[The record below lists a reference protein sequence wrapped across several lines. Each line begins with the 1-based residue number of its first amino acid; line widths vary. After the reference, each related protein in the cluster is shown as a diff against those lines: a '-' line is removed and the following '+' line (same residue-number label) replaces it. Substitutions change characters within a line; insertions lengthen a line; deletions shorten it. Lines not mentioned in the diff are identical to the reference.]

1 MRQGALKTRAIVF
14 SAFFLGCTAAI
25 AQNSPSPQEAWAQL
39 REHGKAVTEAYMTY
53 DGTFTQLQEM
63 MRHAGPQF
71 APDQQKF
78 LEFRNLIAL
87 RHRIGVYDLWSSAG
101 GGGVANTLRNARID
115 FDRLK
120 AMQPRF
126 LQLAAQMES
135 SKTPQSE
142 REFLN
147 YLKIFGGT
155 IRSLD
160 TSQIEPIY
168 RRIGAFADDCALH
181 GNTVGRFGEP
191 TRLALDA
198 YAAKLRPSD
207 RNAQRR
213 FDSEMSAMRAS
224 RDRLFQ
230 FLTTWDANQNRYLIA
245 ANVVKNDWRRIHEDS
260 ARLADFLASPTFVQ
274 DLPHIDASNAVD
286 TLARIGGYLDTYR

>member
-1 MRQGALKTRAIVF
+1 MKARAIVF
-14 SAFFLGCTAAI
+14 SGFVFVCCTIAT

-39 REHGKAVTEAYMTY
+39 REHGKAVAEAYTTY
-53 DGTFTQLQEM
+53 DGSFVQVQEM

-71 APDQQKF
+71 AADQKKF
-78 LEFRNLIAL
+78 LEFRDLIAL
-87 RHRIGVYDLWSSAG
+87 RHRTAVYGLWASGG
-101 GGGVANTLRNARID
+101 GGGVANTLRNAGND
-115 FDRLK
+115 FDRLN
-120 AMQPRF
+120 AMKPRF

-160 TSQIEPIY
+160 SSQIEPIY
-168 RRIGAFADDCALH
+168 HRMAAFADDCALH
-181 GNTVGRFGEP
+181 GNAVGRFGEP
-191 TRLALDA
+191 TRLALEA
-198 YAAKLRPSD
+198 YASKLRPSD

-213 FDSEMSAMRAS
+213 FDTEIDKMRS
-224 RDRLFQ
+224 QRNQLFQ

-274 DLPHIDASNAVD
+274 DLPHIDASNAMD
-286 TLARIGGYLDTYR
+286 TLARIGGYLNTYR